1 MAKLDDLNPAARRG
15 YALALGSL
23 APRVLGAEEM
33 DQEEPEQELVI
44 DEETG
49 EMSGGGGGGAMRRLE
64 AVIQGLAKAAT
75 CLQED
80 KEERDAELERAC
92 YSRTLFEW
100 AHPAVA
106 RYCRRHALAYP
117 ELDAEGEIVGPVPRV

>member
-44 DEETG
+44 DEKSFMLHVT
-49 EMSGGGGGGAMRRLE
+49 SPNAGGQCGWPRPTGGADATDVAPNVTRRQSE
-64 AVIQGLAKAAT
+64 
-75 CLQED
+75 C
-80 KEERDAELERAC
+80 
-92 YSRTLFEW
+92 W
-100 AHPAVA
+100 W
-106 RYCRRHALAYP
+106 
-117 ELDAEGEIVGPVPRV
+117 